1 VSEPT
6 QRDTVVC
13 GHAWAPEVTPRCP
26 LCLRIAAYREEIQ
39 REARREAE
47 RAEAKLRRTSEH
59 AAAGLVWREGC
70 DAYPHSPEPAYSFC
84 RCPKLPVLER
94 AKAEGAA
101 EEQALWM
108 SACANEARDVMS
120 DHASREIGIVAHAAK
135 AEGAAEAAR
144 LVDLLLNQHY
154 SHTDRCAPPPAPE
167 QFCEAFGCSTL
178 RKLLAAIR
186 ALAEPQ
192 EDTNAKREPQ
202 PQPCNQPEPHGGP
215 CPVHGPM
222 VPPRRRARGW

>member
-1 VSEPT
+1 MSEPT

-101 EEQALWM
+101 E
-108 SACANEARDVMS
+108 
-120 DHASREIGIVAHAAK
+120 
-135 AEGAAEAAR
+135 AAR